1 MSKAKSKYTDPKLIA
16 RAFLGLLNGEFLTSG
31 NVVTKLPFVF
41 FLTLL
46 VIVYIGNTH
55 YSEKTIREADKLNRE
70 LKELRS
76 EYITLRFDL
85 MFKSRQS
92 EIAKNVAVLGLKEP
106 VTPPR
111 KITLKEI

>member
-1 MSKAKSKYTDPKLIA
+1 MKNTKSKYRDPQFIA
-16 RAFLGLLNGEFLTSG
+16 RTFLGLLNGQFLTGG
-31 NVVTKLPFVF
+31 NVVNRLPFLF

-92 EIAKNVAVLGLKEP
+92 EVAKNVVALGLKEP
-106 VTPPR
+106 VTPPK
-111 KITLKEI
+111 KITLEQ

>member
-1 MSKAKSKYTDPKLIA
+1 MKKNKYRDPQFIA
-16 RAFLGLLNGEFLTSG
+16 RAFLGLLNGQFLTGG
-31 NVVTKLPFVF
+31 NVVARLPFLF
-41 FLTLL
+41 FVTLL

-92 EIAKNVAVLGLKEP
+92 EVAKNVMALGLRES
-106 VTPPR
+106 VIPPK
-111 KITLKEI
+111 KITLQED